1 MEILSARRSDPYQVE
16 LSDEQQMVREVARR
30 NTYTGKTYNSLDHIS
45 QFFAER
51 GIQINPPRP
60 AAAVRAA
67 ETSYPGGAR
76 VSGPVPQPQV
86 EPAAGPAKAANS
98 PVKHGES
105 AAKSASFA
113 VHPAAGPKP
122 AAAVKRGGTIRA
134 GATVSHPK
142 YGQGLV
148 LRKEGEGEDAKLT
161 VSFSGHGLKKLV
173 ARYASLKV
181 LD

>member
-1 MEILSARRSDPYQVE
+1 V
-16 LSDEQQMVREVARR
+16 
-30 NTYTGKTYNSLDHIS
+30 N
-45 QFFAER
+45 
-51 GIQINPPRP
+51 
-60 AAAVRAA
+60 
-67 ETSYPGGAR
+67 
-76 VSGPVPQPQV
+76 
-86 EPAAGPAKAANS
+86 
-98 PVKHGES
+98 
-105 AAKSASFA
+105 
-113 VHPAAGPKP
+113 PAAGPKP
-122 AAAVKRGGTIRA
+122 AAAVKRGGAIRA